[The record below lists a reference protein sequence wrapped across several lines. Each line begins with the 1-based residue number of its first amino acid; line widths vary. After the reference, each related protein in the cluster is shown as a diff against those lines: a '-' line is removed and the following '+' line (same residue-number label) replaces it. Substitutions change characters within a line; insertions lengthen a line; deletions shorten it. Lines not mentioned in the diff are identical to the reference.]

1 MLERRVLVAFVLS
14 FLVIYGYQYYFAR
27 PKPKPAA
34 AGTAATASS
43 GAGSAQAPAATA
55 PAGTTTPPV
64 GSQPAA
70 SSEPAATP
78 LVAETSA
85 RDIHIETPLVSA
97 VFTNR
102 GGVLKS
108 WTLKDYHDR
117 NGEPLELVATE
128 LQATQPLPF
137 TLETEDARVTSA
149 LSSALYAVRGAP
161 EGPLTA
167 PATITFEYRDSSGLA
182 ATKEFVI
189 DPKSFLI
196 TLRASVKQN
205 DRTLNPAIEWGPG
218 LGDNDSQIGRSGVLP
233 GGIYAVAGKVSRPT
247 AKSLGASTSYDQDFE
262 YVGIDDHYFLS
273 IALKPG
279 RTKVEYKTIT
289 EPIPPDSKA
298 TPRQYV
304 SYQLQMPQPEQTVT
318 FFVGPKNFDT
328 LAALD
333 PSLTKT
339 INYGMLAV
347 IVVPFLRTL
356 NWIHGYIG
364 NYGWA
369 IVALTVLLNVILFPL
384 NHKSVVSMR
393 KMQEIQPEAKA
404 IQERYSKLKAT
415 DPARQKMNQELM
427 ALYKQRGVNPASGC
441 VPMLLTLPIFM
452 AFYWML
458 SYSIELRGAP
468 FVGWIHDLSQPD
480 PYYVLPIMVG
490 IAQFVTQWMTPMQ
503 PGVDPAQQKMMM
515 IMPLV
520 LTFVFVA
527 SPAGSLLYWFVQSI
541 LRVGQ
546 QSVTNKLIGPPKV
559 HAVRPAAERR
569 VKRVGAGKTESASR
583 ES

>member
-27 PKPKPAA
+27 PTPKPAA
-34 AGTAATASS
+34 AGAATASPANG
-43 GAGSAQAPAATA
+43 GAQTPAATA
-55 PAGTTTPPV
+55 SAATAIPAA

-70 SSEPAATP
+70 PPEPAATP
-78 LVAETSA
+78 LVAETA
-85 RDIHIETPLVSA
+85 ERDIHIETPLVSA

-117 NGEPLELVATE
+117 NGEPLELVASE

-137 TLETEDARVTSA
+137 TLEVNDAAVTSR

-182 ATKEFVI
+182 ATKEFVV
-189 DPKSFLI
+189 DPKSFLV

-205 DRTLNPAIEWGPG
+205 DQTLNPAIEWGPG

-233 GGIYAVAGKVSRPT
+233 GGIYAVDGKVSRPT
-247 AKSLGASTSYDQDFE
+247 AKSLSASPSYEQNFE

-279 RTKVEYKTIT
+279 RTKVEYQTIT
-289 EPIPPDSKA
+289 EPLPPGSEA

-304 SYQLQMPQPEQTVT
+304 SYALQMPQPEQTIT

-333 PSLTKT
+333 PALTKT

-356 NWIHGYIG
+356 NWIHDYIG

-441 VPMLLTLPIFM
+441 VP
-452 AFYWML
+452 
-458 SYSIELRGAP
+458 
-468 FVGWIHDLSQPD
+468 
-480 PYYVLPIMVG
+480 
-490 IAQFVTQWMTPMQ
+490 
-503 PGVDPAQQKMMM
+503 
-515 IMPLV
+515 
-520 LTFVFVA
+520 
-527 SPAGSLLYWFVQSI
+527 
-541 LRVGQ
+541 
-546 QSVTNKLIGPPKV
+546 NLINQPKV
-559 HAVRPAAERR
+559 NAI
-569 VKRVGAGKTESASR
+569 
-583 ES
+583 